1 MINREVNAF
10 AISSHECIEECSR
23 RLNHLSETGPKLDGS
38 MQYIR
43 ASLLRWS
50 VMLCLKWLM
59 CPTGSA
65 LPSYISG
72 GGGNLPVNRALLI
85 SLEKGAL
92 DQLPLDPLPEL
103 LPGRFL
109 PSELSFSPD
118 SEANVS
124 ELCVDKDRLGLL
136 LVFSLLEC
144 SNLREPWVPELF
156 LASYGVEMMAP
167 ALYVWFESPTLLPP
181 F

>member
-65 LPSYISG
+65 LPSAFQTLYC
-72 GGGNLPVNRALLI
+72 PLLARYNCFVDT
-85 SLEKGAL
+85 GAL